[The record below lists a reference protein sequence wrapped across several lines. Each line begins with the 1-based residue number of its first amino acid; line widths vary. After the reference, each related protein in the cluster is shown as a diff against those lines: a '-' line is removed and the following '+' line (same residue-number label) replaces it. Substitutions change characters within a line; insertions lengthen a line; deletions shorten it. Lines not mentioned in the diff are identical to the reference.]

1 MADKKKVEQGSAA
14 MSSTSGAETAV
25 DASASGGGARPKTK
39 EQKIT
44 GIPNYFLLV
53 EIGKEKSSLGM
64 QNSSL
69 KTVFRFHF
77 GRYKEDKK

>member
-44 GIPNYFLLV
+44 VITTYFLLV
-53 EIGKEKSSLGM
+53 EIGKEKKFSWDAKFLSE
-64 QNSSL
+64 NSFQIL
-69 KTVFRFHF
+69 FW
-77 GRYKEDKK
+77 

>member
-1 MADKKKVEQGSAA
+1 MEAESSQAAVLADKKKVEQGSAA

-44 GIPNYFLLV
+44 GIPNYFLLA
-53 EIGKEKSSLGM
+53 ETKLEKS
-64 QNSSL
+64 
-69 KTVFRFHF
+69 
-77 GRYKEDKK
+77 